1 MNCLGCLI
9 NPASLLSCP
18 YTFRK
23 AAPKQRT
30 VMRITNAGGGVA
42 DLYAFPVPASNVST
56 TAGEPLAAAVELPPA
71 GGQPIRGRRLQQG
84 GNIVGE
90 DNRIDA
96 DMLAHLMPL
105 SAVGYVD
112 FGCSGALV
120 GPRTVLTA
128 AHCIYSANTGI
139 WTWPSG

>member
-1 MNCLGCLI
+1 
-9 NPASLLSCP
+9 
-18 YTFRK
+18 
-23 AAPKQRT
+23 
-30 VMRITNAGGGVA
+30 MRITNAGGGMA
-42 DLYAFPVPASNVST
+42 DLYAFPVPASNASS
-56 TAGEPLAAAVELPPA
+56 TAGEPLAASVEPRPA
-71 GGQPIRGRRLQQG
+71 GGQPSRGRRLQQD

-96 DMLAHLMPL
+96 DMLPHLMPL

-128 AHCIYSANTGI
+128 AHCIYSANTGT
-139 WTWPSG
+139 WKWPSGLVC